1 MNVLI
6 IDDEPV
12 SRRILRRLLSRFPEF
27 EMHEAED
34 GEAAWTLLGDVSPR
48 LIFCDLSM
56 PRMDGVAFL
65 TKLRSN
71 QAFGEM
77 PVIVTSAGKDRDTLL
92 QLKDLRIL
100 DYLLKP
106 FELAPTFARL
116 ERLLAPIIAEDRA
129 AVKARAEA
137 AHAAQ
142 AVAKAEAAARADAAT
157 SEPAGAEGG
166 AAAAAE
172 ARQEEPSASS

>member
-1 MNVLI
+1 MRVLI
-6 IDDEPV
+6 VDDDPMM
-12 SRRILRRLLSRFPEF
+12 RRILKRLLSRFPEL
-27 EMHEAED
+27 ETHEAED
-34 GEAAWTLLGDVSPR
+34 GEAAWALLGDVAPG

-71 QAFGEM
+71 QAFGEV

-92 QLKDLRIL
+92 HLKDLRIL

-116 ERLLAPIIAEDRA
+116 EGLLAPILAENRA
-129 AVKARAEA
+129 ILKARA
-137 AHAAQ
+137 HAARAAEVAAG
-142 AVAKAEAAARADAAT
+142 AVARTEAAARA
-157 SEPAGAEGG
+157 AGAEGG
-166 AAAAAE
+166 AAAPAE
-172 ARQEEPSASS
+172 AQRKEPSSTS

>member
-12 SRRILRRLLSRFPEF
+12 SRRILKRLLSRFSDLAT
-27 EMHEAED
+27 HEAED
-34 GEAAWTLLGDVSPR
+34 GEEAWTLLGDVAPA

-116 ERLLAPIIAEDRA
+116 ERLLAPIIAEDRMA
-129 AVKARAEA
+129 AKARAA
-137 AHAAQ
+137 SARAAQ
-142 AVAKAEAAARADAAT
+142 AAAEAVAKTEAAARAVG
-157 SEPAGAEGG
+157 AGGGDG
-166 AAAAAE
+166 AAAPAE
-172 ARQEEPSASS
+172 PQREEPSSSS